1 MAMNIKND
9 ETERLSREL
18 ADLTGE
24 SLTGAV
30 TTSVRERLERVRDA
44 GNRWTEEKMRRALEI
59 SRGSRALWQPE
70 MLSVE
75 HGSLLYDEKGLPK

>member
-1 MAMNIKND
+1 MAMNIKNG

-44 GNRWTEEKMRRALEI
+44 GDRWTEEKMRRALEI
-59 SRGSRALWQPE
+59 SRGSRALWQPA